1 MSRPSQSRR
10 RSLTPAVAGAIG
22 FLAAAALASVSF
34 VVARGGLE
42 LPLAATSLPV
52 VAVGS
57 PTPPAPTPAAPRPAT
72 PTPATSLAPSG
83 SSPAPQPTP
92 SSGSGPAASPSAR
105 PTPAGTPDPLLALAT
120 CPGHPDCYLYTVR
133 RGDTF
138 SGVSD
143 RFRLQLWITRALN
156 PEVGTG
162 GTIVVG
168 QTLYLG
174 RDPEAR
180 LDPCPDGAACRLYV
194 VQSGD
199 TLSGIADRYGVP
211 ETGILALNPGLSA
224 DAIIRGQQI
233 RLPLFA

>member
-1 MSRPSQSRR
+1 VSGPSQSRP
-10 RSLTPAVAGAIG
+10 RSLTPAVAAAIV

-42 LPLAATSLPV
+42 LPLAATPLPV

-57 PTPPAPTPAAPRPAT
+57 PTPAAPTFAASLE
-72 PTPATSLAPSG
+72 PTG
-83 SSPAPQPTP
+83 SPPP
-92 SSGSGPAASPSAR
+92 SSTASSGPSPAASPSAR
-105 PTPAGTPDPLLALAT
+105 PTPAGSPDPLLALAT
-120 CPGHPDCYLYTVR
+120 CPGHPGCYLYTVR

-156 PEVGTG
+156 PELGSG
-162 GTIVVG
+162 GVIVVG

-194 VQSGD
+194 IRSGD
-199 TLSGIADRYGVP
+199 TLSGIADRYGVA

-224 DAIIRGQQI
+224 NSIVSGQEI
-233 RLPLFA
+233 RLPPYA